1 MNSVDVTKGKV
12 LLAEPFMVDTNFK
25 RTAVL
30 LCDHSKKD
38 GTVGFI
44 LNRQYKA
51 KVGDLVPE
59 LEDFDS
65 PLYLGGPVQRDTLHY
80 IHNVGDLLEESQEVG
95 EGVYWGGN
103 FEKLIFL
110 INNKVIKTENIRFF
124 LGYSGWSA
132 EQLKEEFE
140 LGSWVTAD
148 LDHNYVFGNRKIGK
162 LWAQIMENKGD
173 TFSVIAQLPDYFA
186 WN

>member
-1 MNSVDVTKGKV
+1 MNSIDVKKGNV

-30 LCDHSKKD
+30 LCDHSQTD

-44 LNRQYKA
+44 LNRKYKA

-59 LEDFDS
+59 LEEFDA

-80 IHNVGDLLEESQEVG
+80 IHNVGDILDESQEVG
-95 EGVYWGGN
+95 QGVYWGGN

-110 INNKVIKTENIRFF
+110 INNKVIKPENIRFF
-124 LGYSGWSA
+124 LGYSGWSS

-148 LDHNYVFGNRKIGK
+148 LDHNYVFGNQTGK
-162 LWAQIMENKGD
+162 LWAKIMRNKGD

>member
-1 MNSVDVTKGKV
+1 
-12 LLAEPFMVDTNFK
+12 MVDTNFK

-30 LCDHSKKD
+30 LCDHSTKD

-44 LNRQYKA
+44 LNRKYKA

-103 FEKLIFL
+103 FEKLTFL
-110 INNKVIKTENIRFF
+110 IRSGLILSKNIRFYV
-124 LGYSGWSA
+124 GYSGWS
-132 EQLKEEFE
+132 EGQLEHELKGGTWIVSDWYANYTFQNQPKDLWQEALNHKGNTYSVI
-140 LGSWVTAD
+140 LGS
-148 LDHNYVFGNRKIGK
+148 NSFR
-162 LWAQIMENKGD
+162 
-173 TFSVIAQLPDYFA
+173 FS
-186 WN
+186 